1 MIVIA
6 KLISIV
12 KTQDVDLDGE
22 VSEKVEFSFQE
33 SFHHIHQSQT
43 STTSA
48 LAPKE
53 LPFSSH

>member
-33 SFHHIHQSQT
+33 SFHHIHQSQKIT
-43 STTSA
+43 EDY
-48 LAPKE
+48 KYK
-53 LPFSSH
+53 